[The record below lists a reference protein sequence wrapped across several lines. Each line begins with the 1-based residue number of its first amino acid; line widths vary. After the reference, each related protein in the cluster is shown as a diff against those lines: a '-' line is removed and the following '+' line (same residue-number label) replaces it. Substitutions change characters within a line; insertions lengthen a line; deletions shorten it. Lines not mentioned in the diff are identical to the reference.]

1 MKKSTKNNI
10 CFLFFTLL
18 ALPAL
23 GQNRED
29 LPMYHEAQQRKAQII
44 NYLDRQLAAYQGLY
58 FKYDSLKQS
67 IAADSVLLRKLQQ
80 QEYKQSPTT
89 LQRKEMR
96 RLFHRNIEQ

>member
-1 MKKSTKNNI
+1 MKKSTKKTI
-10 CFLFFTLL
+10 CLVFFTLL
-18 ALPAL
+18 SCSALA
-23 GQNRED
+23 QNRED
-29 LPMYHEAQQRKAQII
+29 LPMYNEAQQRKAQIT

-80 QEYKQSPTT
+80 QEYKQTPAT